1 MRVGHAGSVLG
12 RLRVKS
18 RRLRDGVEGHGLVLG
33 IPDFIE
39 VHMRNLLVLDDGWV
53 VRGGVPRQLGEV
65 L

>member
-1 MRVGHAGSVLG
+1 M
-12 RLRVKS
+12 
-18 RRLRDGVEGHGLVLG
+18 EGHGLVLG